1 MAQEPIPLGP
11 VRTVPG
17 VQVNEGHL
25 FHGEINRRG
34 DAVGYHHRPSGQDAA
49 TARVTQVVEPP
60 NAQGVYTGRVEV
72 FDPRTNTWVTK
83 DLPSSFYPDTWT
95 QERVLL
101 EVRGAYGARDV
112 INGNRWEGTSPSGI
126 RIRGY
131 LNPDGSINTAF
142 PIR

>member
-17 VQVNEGHL
+17 VRVNEGHL

-34 DAVGYHHRPSGQDAA
+34 NAVGYHHRPGGQDAA
-49 TARVTQVVEPP
+49 TARATVVDPP

-72 FDPRTNTWVTK
+72 FDPATNTWVSK
-83 DLPSSFYPDTWT
+83 GPLSSFYPDTWT
-95 QERVLL
+95 QGRVLL
-101 EVRGAYGARDV
+101 EVRGAYGTRNV
-112 INGNRWEGTSPSGI
+112 TRGNYWEGTSPSGV
-126 RIRGY
+126 RIGGY
-131 LNPDGSINTAF
+131 CNPDGSNNTAF